1 MLFKEFGE
9 PGRPVA
15 MLVHGGGLSWW
26 AGEEVIGL
34 LREKYRVV
42 APILDG
48 HGEDSARDF
57 LSIEDSAAK
66 LIAYVD
72 ERCGGRVKLLAG
84 VSLGAQ
90 IVSEALSQRSSVA
103 QHAVIES
110 ALVIPMKALTKLTVL
125 LNKFLCGLLRQ
136 RWFSRAQAKALGL
149 PDDMFQRYYDDSLR
163 LSRQTLVGITN
174 SNGNYA
180 LKPAIR
186 KTDAHTLVVVGGKE
200 LRVMRSSARMLHE
213 AIGGSELYV
222 AEGMR
227 HGELS
232 LRHPD
237 DYIKRVEGF
246 IQAK

>member
-9 PGRPVA
+9 PGKPVA
-15 MLVHGGGLSWW
+15 VLLHGGGLSWW

-48 HGEDSARDF
+48 HGEDGAREF
-57 LSIEDSAAK
+57 VSIEDSAAK
-66 LIAYVD
+66 LIAYID
-72 ERCGGRVKLLAG
+72 ERCGGRVKLLTG

-90 IVSEALSQRSSVA
+90 IAAEALSQRRDVA

-110 ALVIPMKALTKLTVL
+110 ALVIPMKALTNITVL
-125 LNKFLCGLLRQ
+125 ANKFLCGLLRQ
-136 RWFSRAQAKALGL
+136 RWFARAQAKALGL

-163 LSRQTLVGITN
+163 LSRQTLIN
-174 SNGNYA
+174 IARANGNYA
-180 LKPAIR
+180 LKPAIKETSAR
-186 KTDAHTLVVVGGKE
+186 VLVVVGQKE
-200 LRVMRSSARMLHE
+200 LRVMRSSAQMLNE
-213 AIGGSELYV
+213 AIGGSRLFV

-237 DYIKRVEGF
+237 DYVKRALEF
-246 IQAK
+246 IEAK